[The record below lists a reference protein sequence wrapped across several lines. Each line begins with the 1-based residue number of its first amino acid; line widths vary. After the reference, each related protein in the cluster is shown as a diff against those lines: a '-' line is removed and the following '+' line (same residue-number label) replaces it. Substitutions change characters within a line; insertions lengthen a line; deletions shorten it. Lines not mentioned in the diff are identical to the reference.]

1 MAEARIPVDLLN
13 PGQVF
18 ACLGLM
24 EAADILL
31 GDATGAFDWRDE
43 NAPAFLLRT
52 AGADDPLHTVID
64 FLRHAS
70 LTVLVPPAFPEKD
83 RHFVAKTDK
92 KNPIPEQE
100 INKTFASHGTKK
112 DRLPA
117 ALRYDGKTI
126 IIDYWSDGND
136 GYQLDDFKL
145 WAGAGGYPGVA
156 LLKDALVLMR
166 GLWDDAFNDPF
177 NIAVPQSSSF
187 RLDWRRDYIPLDTG
201 FSLNEHGHITTVG
214 YPLVEVL
221 AAIGLTHARPQR
233 LHDKLHYRYA
243 ALGLPDLP
251 NGETV
256 LHPPMFL
263 RAALGCAE
271 LPFPMRI
278 FQMQLN
284 WPGQAGQ
291 ARAITHVYEETTP

>member
-1 MAEARIPVDLLN
+1 MAEARIPVDLFN

-18 ACLGLM
+18 ACLGLV

-31 GDATGAFDWRDE
+31 GEATGAFDWRDE
-43 NAPAFLLRT
+43 SRPTFILR
-52 AGADDPLHTVID
+52 ANGNDDPIQAVID
-64 FLRHAS
+64 FLLNAQVDSLAPENSANRTARWEVPTELLPESAPLPAPDPAS
-70 LTVLVPPAFPEKD
+70 PATLPA
-83 RHFVAKTDK
+83 RLSTR
-92 KNPIPEQE
+92 
-100 INKTFASHGTKK
+100 SHG
-112 DRLPA
+112 
-117 ALRYDGKTI
+117 I
-126 IIDYWSDGND
+126 ILDYWMDGQEHTGRDNAK
-136 GYQLDDFKL
+136 F
-145 WAGAGGYPGVA
+145 WAGSGGYPGVA
-156 LLKDALVLMR
+156 LLRDAIALLQAEPQRVKGELF
-166 GLWDDAFNDPF
+166 DF
-177 NIAVPQSSSF
+177 AVPQSSSF

-243 ALGLPDLP
+243 ALGLPQLP
-251 NGETV
+251 DGENT

-271 LPFPMRI
+271 LPFPMRT
-278 FQMQLN
+278 FRMHLD

-291 ARAITHVYEETTP
+291 ARAITHVYEETRP

>member
-1 MAEARIPVDLLN
+1 MAEARIPVDLFN

-43 NAPAFLLRT
+43 SAPAFILRT
-52 AGADDPLHTVID
+52 AGADDPLHAVID
-64 FLRHAS
+64 FL
-70 LTVLVPPAFPEKD
+70 LTAQVDALSPVNSKNRTEKWDVPTATLPNTAP
-83 RHFVAKTDK
+83 
-92 KNPIPEQE
+92 
-100 INKTFASHGTKK
+100 
-112 DRLPA
+112 LPA
-117 ALRYDGKTI
+117 PDPKSPATLPARLFTESHTI
-126 IIDYWSDGND
+126 ILDYWMDGEEHTGRDNAK
-136 GYQLDDFKL
+136 F
-145 WAGAGGYPGVA
+145 WAGSGGYPGAA
-156 LLKDALVLMR
+156 LLRDAIALLQAEPQRVKGEL
-166 GLWDDAFNDPF
+166 LDF
-177 NIAVPQSSSF
+177 AVPQSSSF

-201 FSLNEHGHITTVG
+201 FSLNEHNHITTVG